1 MLYTYLKYAFRNL
14 IRKRTHTLINL
25 VGLSF
30 SIAVIILIYLYVS
43 KELSVD
49 LFQVNGDRI
58 YQVSNSAIASDGQ
71 TLHSIYTKPEMAEE
85 IRKDVPGVE
94 AVCRLRQT
102 EVFIGPG
109 NELFEEMVA
118 FTDSTFFRMFSYEIL
133 AGDRDNPFQ
142 DLKNVVLTEH
152 VARKLFGD
160 SIQVLNDAIGRTV
173 KFPEDPPGNLYTV
186 SAVIADLPDACSHYF
201 SVLVPYENARTGN
214 YAQSNNYG
222 GNTYTYVLLDKNN
235 DIDGLRRNG
244 QALVDKLYGKDIES
258 YIEMGFFSEDHQFTL
273 DFTPF
278 RETYLGMEEYGRDYS
293 LTGNSISLYILSS
306 IGVLILLI
314 ACFNYVMISIGT
326 AMNRLGDFGMMNV
339 VGARRWQVLAQFV
352 MESLLLTMIS
362 LFLGIIFAEQLLPV
376 FNNLAGEDLRFTLY
390 QSTRNILFLATLL
403 TFIVGST
410 SSYVG
415 FYLFRRNQPLRLLRK
430 EMLSMR
436 RNGVA
441 RFSVVLQFF
450 IAIALLIS
458 GIVIIKQLSY
468 MVNRDVG
475 FEKEG
480 TLVIHVDFE
489 EQRIN
494 TLKECFL
501 SSPLVNGVTMS
512 DRSFNSGSS
521 STLLQ
526 KPDGEL
532 ITIRFLR
539 VDEDYLKAFGLDLVQ
554 GRNFDP
560 GETVKDSI
568 PLVLVNETF
577 VKQLELDDPVGQQVK
592 LENGD
597 LVLEIIGVVRDFH
610 FDSMHDEIQPLIMY
624 TTDNNSIWFLF
635 VKADESQMAA
645 VLEHCEKCWKE
656 IVPEFNW
663 EYSFLDDILKEQ
675 YQGEDRWSRIIA
687 YAAAIAIFL
696 SCLGLMGISGLM
708 VARRYKEIGIR
719 KVNGATVPQIILLL
733 NADILKWILVSF
745 VIACPAAWFAMHRW
759 LQDFAFRIRLY
770 WWIFALAGLAALL
783 ISILTVTMQIIRVA
797 RQNPVKALRYE

>member
-14 IRKRTHTLINL
+14 IRKRGHTLINL

-30 SIAVIILIYLYVS
+30 SMAVILLIYLYVS
-43 KELSVD
+43 RELSVD
-49 LFQVNGDRI
+49 RFQVNGDRI
-58 YQVSNSAIASDGQ
+58 YQVVNSTVMSSGQ
-71 TLHSIYTKPEMAEE
+71 TIHSIYTTPEMAEE
-85 IRKDVPGVE
+85 IRKDIPGVE

-102 EVFIGPG
+102 GAFIGPG
-109 NELFEEMVA
+109 EDLFMEVVA
-118 FTDSTFFRMFSYEIL
+118 FVDSSFFRMFSYEIL
-133 AGDRDNPFQ
+133 AGDRDNPFR

-160 SIQVLNDAIGRTV
+160 SIQVPNDAIGRTI
-173 KFPEDPPGNLYTV
+173 KFPEDPPDDVYTV
-186 SAVIADLPDACSHYF
+186 SAVIADLPRTCSHTF
-201 SVLVPYENARTGN
+201 SVLVPYENAVP
-214 YAQSNNYG
+214 YSQSNNYS

-235 DIDGLRRNG
+235 DIEGLRRNG

-258 YIEMGFFSEDHQFTL
+258 YIEMGFLSEDPQFTL
-273 DFTPF
+273 YFTPF
-278 RETYLGMEEYGRDYS
+278 RETYLGMKEYDRDYS
-293 LTGNSISLYILSS
+293 RMGNSISLYILSS

-352 MESLLLTMIS
+352 VESLLLALIS
-362 LFLGIIFAEQLLPV
+362 LFVGIIFAEQLLPV
-376 FNNLAGEDLRFTLY
+376 FNNLAGEDLQFTLY
-390 QSTRNILFLATLL
+390 QATSNFLFLAGLL
-403 TFIVGST
+403 AFIVGST

-415 FYLFRRNQPLRLLRK
+415 FYLLRRNQPLRLLRK

-458 GIVIIKQLSY
+458 GIVIIKQLSF

-480 TLVIHVDFE
+480 TVVIHVDFE

-494 TLKECFL
+494 TLKECIL
-501 SSPLVNGVTMS
+501 ASPLVKGVTMS
-512 DRSFNSGSS
+512 DRNFNYGRNSD
-521 STLLQ
+521 LLQ
-526 KPDGEL
+526 KPDGE
-532 ITIRFLR
+532 IVTIRFLR
-539 VDEDYLKAFGLDLVQ
+539 VDEDYLGTLGLELLQ
-554 GRNFDP
+554 GRNFEP

-568 PLVLVNETF
+568 PLVLVNETL
-577 VKQLELDDPVGQQVK
+577 VKQLELDDPVGHQIKVGG
-592 LENGD
+592 EN
-597 LVLEIIGVVRDFH
+597 LTLEIIGVVKDFH
-610 FDSMHDEIQPLIMY
+610 FDSMHDEIQPLVMY
-624 TTDNNSIWFLF
+624 TFDYNSVWFVF

-645 VLEHCEKCWKE
+645 VVEHCEKCWKE
-656 IVPEFNW
+656 VVPEFNW
-663 EYSFLDDILKEQ
+663 EYRFLDDILEGQ
-675 YQGEDRWSRIIA
+675 YKSEDRWSRIIA

-696 SCLGLMGISGLM
+696 SCLGLMGISGIM

-719 KVNGATVPQIILLL
+719 KVNGATIPQIVLLL

-759 LQDFAFRIRLY
+759 LQDFALRIRLY
-770 WWIFALAGLAALL
+770 WWIFALAGLAAFL
-783 ISILTVTMQIIRVA
+783 ISILTVTLQIIRVA

>member
-1 MLYTYLKYAFRNL
+1 MLYTYLKYALRNL
-14 IRKRTHTLINL
+14 IRKRGHSLINL

-30 SIAVIILIYLYVS
+30 SIAIIILIYLYVS
-43 KELSVD
+43 RELSVD
-49 LFQVNGDRI
+49 RFQVNSDRI
-58 YQVSNSAIASDGQ
+58 YQVVNSTITNSGQ
-71 TLHSIYTKPEMAEE
+71 TIHSIYTKPEMAEE
-85 IRKDVPGVE
+85 IRKEIPGVE

-102 EVFIGPG
+102 GDFIGPG
-109 NELFEEMVA
+109 EDLFMEVVA
-118 FTDSTFFRMFSYEIL
+118 FTDSSFFRMFSYQIL
-133 AGDRDNPFQ
+133 AGDRENPFR

-152 VARKLFGD
+152 VARKLFPD
-160 SIQVLNDAIGRTV
+160 SVQVPGDAIGRTIR
-173 KFPEDPPGNLYTV
+173 FPESPPGNIYTV
-186 SAVIADLPDACSHYF
+186 SAVIADLPRACSHTF
-201 SVLVPYENARTGN
+201 SVLVPFENAGPYSR
-214 YAQSNNYG
+214 SNNYS

-235 DIDGLRRNG
+235 NSESLHRNG
-244 QALVDKLYGKDIES
+244 QQLIGDIYGRDIER
-258 YIEMGFFSEDHQFTL
+258 YIEMGFFSEDPQFTL
-273 DFTPF
+273 HFIPF
-278 RETYLGMEEYGRDYS
+278 RETYLGMDEYDRDYS
-293 LTGNSISLYILSS
+293 RMGNSISLYILSS

-352 MESLLLTMIS
+352 VETLVLTLIS
-362 LFLGIIFAEQLLPV
+362 LFVGIIFAEQLLPV

-390 QSTRNILFLATLL
+390 QSPGNFLFMATLL
-403 TFIVGST
+403 IFIIAST

-450 IAIALLIS
+450 IAITLLIS
-458 GIVIIKQLSY
+458 GLVIIKQLSF

-475 FEKEG
+475 FDKEG
-480 TLVIHVDFE
+480 NIVLHVNFDR
-489 EQRIN
+489 QRIN
-494 TLKECFL
+494 TLKEKIL
-501 SSPLVNGVTMS
+501 ASPLVKGVTMS
-512 DRSFNSGSS
+512 DRNFNYGSN
-521 STLLQ
+521 STFMQ
-526 KPDGEL
+526 KPNGDL
-532 ITIRFLR
+532 VTIRFLR
-539 VDEDYLKAFGLDLVQ
+539 VDEDYLSTLGLELLR
-554 GRNFDP
+554 GRNFEP
-560 GETVKDSI
+560 GEIFKDSI
-568 PLVLVNETF
+568 PLVLVNETL
-577 VKQLELDDPVGQQVK
+577 VKKLELDDPVGHQ
-592 LENGD
+592 LRIDDNRI
-597 LVLEIIGVVRDFH
+597 LEIIGVVRDFH
-610 FDSMHDEIQPLIMY
+610 FDSMHDEIQPLVMY
-624 TTDNNSIWFLF
+624 TFDYNSVWFLF

-656 IVPEFNW
+656 VVPEFNW
-663 EYSFLDDILKEQ
+663 EYRFLDDILKEQ

-719 KVNGATVPQIILLL
+719 KVNGATIPQIVLLL

-745 VIACPAAWFAMHRW
+745 VLACPAAWFAMHRW

-770 WWIFALAGLAALL
+770 WWIFVLAGLAALL
-783 ISILTVTMQIIRVA
+783 ISILTVTLQIIRVA